1 MLSTINKI
9 SMARHRIITAILS
22 LLLFI
27 SLSGCAALTSKKVL
41 PRSVRAYEI
50 PTIAV
55 LDFEN
60 KVQLRYKWN
69 IGRGVRDLLVD
80 ELVRSRHYEV
90 LTRSELG
97 SVINEIETQKS
108 PYFRKEGKVAS
119 GKLKNAKYLI
129 KGSITDFTHVAGGG
143 IRAFASKLGLGIGG
157 DVALVSVTLYVIDIE
172 SGEVVASESLSGKA
186 YAGNIKF
193 EAFYS
198 KVGFGGKA
206 FYRTPLGKATKE
218 AISKCIKSIS
228 RAIAQNKWH
237 PRVVKVNNSN
247 IIISGGIDRA
257 LKTGSKWVAYEKGA
271 ELIDPASGDIL
282 GTEED
287 IIVGIVQI
295 TEVKDKHSIAEI
307 ISGEF
312 EVGQKFRPYIVN
324 KDSK

>member
-1 MLSTINKI
+1 MRVKTKI
-9 SMARHRIITAILS
+9 TVLA
-22 LLLFI
+22 LLLFAT
-27 SLSGCAALTSKKVL
+27 LYGCATTSTKVL
-41 PRSVRAYEI
+41 PFSVRPYEI

-69 IGRGVRDLLVD
+69 IGQGVRDLLVD
-80 ELVRSRHYEV
+80 ELVKSRRYEV

-97 SVINEIETQKS
+97 AVINEIETQKS

-129 KGSITDFTHVAGGG
+129 KGSITDFAHVAGGG
-143 IRAFASKLGLGIGG
+143 FRVFASKLGLGGGG
-157 DVALVSVTLYVIDIE
+157 DVAIVSVTLYVIDIE
-172 SGEVVASESLSGKA
+172 SGEVVSSERLNGKA
-186 YAGNIKF
+186 YAGKVKLD
-193 EAFYS
+193 AFYN
-198 KVGFGGKA
+198 KVGFGGEA

-228 RAIAQNKWH
+228 RSIAQNLWH
-237 PRVVKVNNSN
+237 PRVVKVNNGN

-257 LKTGSKWVAYEKGA
+257 LKIGSKWAAYKKGA

-287 IIVGIVQI
+287 IVVGTIQI
-295 TEVKDKHSIAEI
+295 KEVKDKHSIAEI

-312 EVGQKFRPYIVN
+312 EVGQKFKPLAVK
-324 KDSK
+324 KDNNLQMQEP